1 MYYLHP
7 VSNLEIEKEFF
18 KYGLR
23 GQKYLFSVNKDLFS
37 FYYSKDAFITLKNFD
52 SELYEDVKSL
62 FKKKKYDKLIYT
74 FAIDYTKEN
83 IISKKIHLD
92 ADYMD
97 KSDINLIEEISGQ
110 KIDSLKEKFNIKR
123 KLDLIAFNKDK
134 EFAFYFK

>member
-1 MYYLHP
+1 VYYLHP

-62 FKKKKYDKLIYT
+62 FKKKKYEKLIYT
-74 FAIDYTKEN
+74 FAVDYTKEN
-83 IISKKIHLD
+83 IISKKVHLN
-92 ADYMD
+92 ANYMD
-97 KSDINLIEEISGQ
+97 KSDIKLIEEISGQ
-110 KIDSLKEKFNIKR
+110 KIDDLKEKFNIRR
-123 KLDLIAFNKDK
+123 KLDLVAFNKEK